1 MRSRGCIPI
10 SESPDMGHPLASVP
24 DLVQDI
30 HHFLIWLHEK
40 GLIGAG
46 LDGILQQEFC
56 WSGSPDGATEIA
68 T

>member
-1 MRSRGCIPI
+1 L
-10 SESPDMGHPLASVP
+10 EP

-30 HHFLIWLHEK
+30 HCYLMGLEEI

-56 WSGSPDGATEIA
+56 WTGFPDGATE
-68 T
+68 TPT